1 MKDVIIMNK
10 KGTSL
15 CFFSAKGGTG
25 KTTNLLN
32 LAGIISQLEKSVL
45 VIDFDLYTGSVAKY
59 LNKTFDRSVIDLND
73 DLENNRYNKISD
85 YVTKY
90 NENIDILCAPIDPR
104 QANRFNV
111 RYVKDV
117 INMSCLEYDVVLID
131 TNNSLDAINLSIL
144 ENVEKILFI
153 TTNDIIDL
161 SNIKSLI
168 TIFNKVGLVNYR
180 VLLNNSRDPF
190 KSLLDIFEIKKILGC
205 NVDYELS
212 SEMFLKNVD
221 KYVMEGKII
230 SLDKSFSS
238 VMAKDYL
245 TFVSLATDIL
255 EEGKDE

>member
-1 MKDVIIMNK
+1 M
-10 KGTSL
+10 
-15 CFFSAKGGTG
+15 GGG
-25 KTTNLLN
+25 CPHRRRVALRAERLRHR
-32 LAGIISQLEKSVL
+32 Q
-45 VIDFDLYTGSVAKY
+45 GS
-59 LNKTFDRSVIDLND
+59 
-73 DLENNRYNKISD
+73 
-85 YVTKY
+85 
-90 NENIDILCAPIDPR
+90 
-104 QANRFNV
+104 
-111 RYVKDV
+111 
-117 INMSCLEYDVVLID
+117 
-131 TNNSLDAINLSIL
+131 
-144 ENVEKILFI
+144 

-168 TIFNKVGLVNYR
+168 TIFNKIGLVNYK

-245 TFVSLATDIL
+245 TFVSLATDVL